1 METLLASWDWGA
13 LLKILGVNL
22 ILSGDNAV
30 LIALAAAGL
39 PADQRP
45 KAIMFGMVLAV
56 VLRVVLSIFAVYLL
70 AIPGLLLV
78 GGLLLLWIAYT
89 FYKELRKE
97 QKADEHTGHT
107 DASAETKTMGTALR
121 QIIIADVTMSLDN
134 VLAVAGAARDNLP
147 MLIIGLAISILMMGV
162 AATLISRL
170 LERFPVV
177 AYIGVA
183 LIVWIGVEMIW
194 HDGHH
199 LYERFVVGEHAAT
212 PPTGTESPSITGG
225 PSGTGAPSPSPS
237 PSPSR

>member
-1 METLLASWDWGA
+1 MASWDWGA

-22 ILSGDNAV
+22 VLSGDNAV

-70 AIPGLLLV
+70 AVPGLLLI
-78 GGLLLLWIAYT
+78 GGLLLLWIAWS

-97 QKADEHTGHT
+97 QKAEEHG
-107 DASAETKTMGTALR
+107 ETTELTEPKTMAVALR
-121 QIIIADVTMSLDN
+121 QIIIADVSMSLDN
-134 VLAVAGAARDNLP
+134 VLAVAGAARDNMP
-147 MLIIGLAISILMMGV
+147 MLILGLTISIIMMGV

-170 LERFPVV
+170 LERFPVI

-194 HDGHH
+194 EDGHH
-199 LYERFVVGEHAAT
+199 LYERFVLGEQGPAAV
-212 PPTGTESPSITGG
+212 PPTGTDNPGITGG
-225 PSGTGAPSPSPS
+225 PSGTGAPSPTPT
-237 PSPSR
+237 R

>member
-1 METLLASWDWGA
+1 METLLASWDWAA

-39 PADQRP
+39 PADQRG

-78 GGLLLLWIAYT
+78 GGLLLLWIAWG

-97 QKADEHTGHT
+97 QKAEEHGEHG
-107 DASAETKTMGTALR
+107 ELMQTKTMATALR
-121 QIIIADVTMSLDN
+121 QIVIADVSMSLDN
-134 VLAVAGAARDNLP
+134 VLAVAGAARDNMP
-147 MLIIGLAISILMMGV
+147 MLILGLTISIIMMGV
-162 AATLISRL
+162 AATLISKL
-170 LERFPVV
+170 LERFPVI

-183 LIVWIGVEMIW
+183 LIVWIGIEMIW
-194 HDGHH
+194 EDGHH
-199 LYERFVVGEHAAT
+199 LYERYVVGDRAGT
-212 PPTGTESPSITGG
+212 PPTGTGSPSITGG
-225 PSGTGAPSPSPS
+225 PSGTGAPP
-237 PSPSR
+237 PSR

>member
-199 LYERFVVGEHAAT
+199 LYERFVVGDHAAT
-212 PPTGTESPSITGG
+212 PPTGTANPGVTGG

-237 PSPSR
+237 R

>member
-78 GGLLLLWIAYT
+78 GGLLLLWIAYG
-89 FYKELRKE
+89 FYKELRKG
-97 QKADEHTGHT
+97 QKAEEHGGHVG
-107 DASAETKTMGTALR
+107 DVEPKTMATALR

-147 MLIIGLAISILMMGV
+147 MLIIGLAISIIMMGV

-225 PSGTGAPSPSPS
+225 PAGTGAPSLSPS

>member
-1 METLLASWDWGA
+1 METLLASWDWAA

-56 VLRVVLSIFAVYLL
+56 VLSIFAVYLL

-78 GGLLLLWIAYT
+78 GGLLLLWIAYG

-107 DASAETKTMGTALR
+107 EATAQTKTMGTALR
-121 QIIIADVTMSLDN
+121 QIVIA
-134 VLAVAGAARDNLP
+134 
-147 MLIIGLAISILMMGV
+147 
-162 AATLISRL
+162 
-170 LERFPVV
+170 
-177 AYIGVA
+177 
-183 LIVWIGVEMIW
+183 
-194 HDGHH
+194 
-199 LYERFVVGEHAAT
+199 
-212 PPTGTESPSITGG
+212 
-225 PSGTGAPSPSPS
+225 
-237 PSPSR
+237 

>member
-1 METLLASWDWGA
+1 METLFASWDWAA

-39 PADQRP
+39 PADQRG

-70 AIPGLLLV
+70 DIPGLLLV
-78 GGLLLLWIAYT
+78 GGLLLLYIAWG

-97 QKADEHTGHT
+97 QKAEEHGEHSELM
-107 DASAETKTMGTALR
+107 APKTMATALR
-121 QIIIADVTMSLDN
+121 QIIIADVSMSLDN
-134 VLAVAGAARDNLP
+134 VLAVAGAARGNLP
-147 MLIIGLAISILMMGV
+147 MLILGLAISILLMGV

-170 LERFPVV
+170 LERFPVI

-183 LIVWIGVEMIW
+183 LIVWIGLKMVYEDAI
-194 HDGHH
+194 H
-199 LYERFVVGEHAAT
+199 LYARFNGEADHPAV
-212 PPTGTESPSITGG
+212 
-225 PSGTGAPSPSPS
+225 GAPLVPGGGSGASPPAGGR
-237 PSPSR
+237 PAGAN

>member
-39 PADQRP
+39 PQEQRGR
-45 KAIMFGMVLAV
+45 AIMFGMVLAV

-70 AIPGLLLV
+70 AIPGLLLI
-78 GGLLLLWIAYT
+78 GGLLLLWIAYG

-107 DASAETKTMGTALR
+107 DAAAETKTMRTALR
-121 QIIIADVTMSLDN
+121 QIVIADVSMSLDN
-134 VLAVAGAARDNLP
+134 VLAVAGAARDNMP
-147 MLIIGLAISILMMGV
+147 MLILGLAISIVMMGV
-162 AATLISRL
+162 AATLISKL
-170 LERFPVV
+170 LERFPVI

-183 LIVWIGVEMIW
+183 LIVWIGLEMIW
-194 HDGHH
+194 EDGHH

-237 PSPSR
+237 R

>member
-70 AIPGLLLV
+70 AIPGLLLI
-78 GGLLLLWIAYT
+78 GGLLLLWIAWS

-97 QKADEHTGHT
+97 QKSDEHTGHT
-107 DASAETKTMGTALR
+107 EAAAET
-121 QIIIADVTMSLDN
+121 
-134 VLAVAGAARDNLP
+134 AVGR
-147 MLIIGLAISILMMGV
+147 
-162 AATLISRL
+162 
-170 LERFPVV
+170 
-177 AYIGVA
+177 
-183 LIVWIGVEMIW
+183 WI
-194 HDGHH
+194 
-199 LYERFVVGEHAAT
+199 
-212 PPTGTESPSITGG
+212 
-225 PSGTGAPSPSPS
+225 
-237 PSPSR
+237 

>member
-39 PADQRP
+39 PQEQRGR
-45 KAIMFGMVLAV
+45 AIMFGMVLAV
-56 VLRVVLSIFAVYLL
+56 VLRVALSIFAVYLL
-70 AIPGLLLV
+70 AIPGLLLI
-78 GGLLLLWIAYT
+78 GGLLLLWIAWG
-89 FYKELRKE
+89 FYKELRKGQHAEE
-97 QKADEHTGHT
+97 QTG
-107 DASAETKTMGTALR
+107 DVGAAEPKTMATALR
-121 QIIIADVTMSLDN
+121 QIIIADVSMSLDN
-134 VLAVAGAARDNLP
+134 VLAVAGAARDNMP
-147 MLIIGLAISILMMGV
+147 MLILGLAISIIMMGV

-183 LIVWIGVEMIW
+183 LIVWIGIEMVW
-194 HDGHH
+194 EDGHH
-199 LYERFVVGEHAAT
+199 LYERFVVGQHAAT
-212 PPTGTESPSITGG
+212 PPTGTESPSTTGG
-225 PSGTGAPSPSPS
+225 PSGTGTTP

>member
-1 METLLASWDWGA
+1 METLLASWDWTA

-22 ILSGDNAV
+22 VLSGDNAV

-39 PADQRP
+39 PADQRG

-78 GGLLLLWIAYT
+78 GGLLLLWIAFT
-89 FYKELRKE
+89 FYRELRKG
-97 QKADEHTGHT
+97 QKADEHGSVG
-107 DASAETKTMGTALR
+107 DVEPKTMAVALR
-121 QIIIADVTMSLDN
+121 QIIIADVSMSLDN
-134 VLAVAGAARDNLP
+134 VLAVAGAARDNMP

-162 AATLISRL
+162 AATLISKL
-170 LERFPVV
+170 LERFPVI

-194 HDGHH
+194 EDGHH
-199 LYERFVVGEHAAT
+199 LYDRFVTGEQGA
-212 PPTGTESPSITGG
+212 PPPSQTGTENPSITGG
-225 PSGTGAPSPSPS
+225 PSGG
-237 PSPSR
+237 SR

>member
-1 METLLASWDWGA
+1 METLLASWDWAA

-70 AIPGLLLV
+70 AIPGLLLI
-78 GGLLLLWIAYT
+78 GGLLLLWIAWG

-97 QKADEHTGHT
+97 QKDEQEGHG
-107 DASAETKTMGTALR
+107 AAHETKTMATALR
-121 QIIIADVTMSLDN
+121 QIVIADVSMSLDN
-134 VLAVAGAARDNLP
+134 VLAVAGAARDNMP
-147 MLIIGLAISILMMGV
+147 MLILGLAVSILMMGV
-162 AATLISRL
+162 AATLISKL
-170 LERFPVV
+170 LERFPVI

-194 HDGHH
+194 EDGHH
-199 LYERFVVGEHAAT
+199 LYERYVVGEHAET

-237 PSPSR
+237 R

>member
-1 METLLASWDWGA
+1 METLFASWDWGA

-39 PADQRP
+39 PADQRG

-78 GGLLLLWIAYT
+78 GGLLLLWIAWG
-89 FYKELRKE
+89 FYKELRKG
-97 QKADEHTGHT
+97 QKAEEHGGHVG
-107 DASAETKTMGTALR
+107 DVEPKTMGTALR
-121 QIIIADVTMSLDN
+121 QIVIADVSMSLDN
-134 VLAVAGAARDNLP
+134 VLAVAGAARDNMP
-147 MLIIGLAISILMMGV
+147 MLILGLAVSIIMMGV

-199 LYERFVVGEHAAT
+199 LYDRFVVGEHAAT

-237 PSPSR
+237 PSR